1 MGSFYWNAWRAFAG
15 AAGLAAVLALT
26 GCGSGSVLGEPFG
39 EAAPS
44 CGPGSPTLDEDWRA
58 GCATRRNLA
67 ALAANPDDLY
77 LARRETPRDAM
88 RRDAVINNYA
98 QSRAN
103 ASPQAAGTASPSI
116 KTQADK

>member
-15 AAGLAAVLALT
+15 AAGLAVVLALT
-26 GCGSGSVLGEPFG
+26 GCGGGSVLGEPFG

-44 CGPGSPTLDEDWRA
+44 CSRVTTLDEDWRA

-103 ASPQAAGTASPSI
+103 AAPQAAGAASPSI